1 MDKDEQ
7 IRSLMEQ
14 LSAAEAKLGPIADRA
29 TKAETRADT
38 AEARFDTINKEN
50 LELRAK
56 INGAAT
62 EVETSAI
69 TRERTRADS
78 AEHALRARNDE
89 FDGLVADRV
98 DLERKVSIVMGPGF
112 STARIPARELLATV
126 VRRLDAQQD
135 TSAKVTDVY
144 LRAKFDSLV
153 EANERN
159 ARSLQN
165 MGDIIARRD
174 AEERKQRQDTG
185 AESIEEKRAAMRRQG
200 YEPLPNSRE
209 SAAAR
214 RA

>member
-7 IRSLMEQ
+7 IRSLKEQ

-62 EVETSAI
+62 EVETAAI
-69 TRERTRADS
+69 TRERHRADS

-89 FDGLVADRV
+89 FEGLVADRV
-98 DLERKVSIVMGPGF
+98 DLERKVSVVMGPDYNT
-112 STARIPARELLATV
+112 SRIPARELLATV

-153 EANERN
+153 EAHARN
-159 ARSLQN
+159 ARQLQH
-165 MGDIIARRD
+165 MAGIISRQD
-174 AEERKQRQDTG
+174 ADERKQRQDDS
-185 AESIEEKRAAMRRQG
+185 AESIEAKRASMRRQG

-209 SAAAR
+209 AANR